1 MRIAKAAGMLAVVGG
16 LAFSV
21 IGCSSPDASSPTATP
36 SESSSLSQSPTLT
49 VSPSETPSESQSAS
63 PSDCLTQ
70 EEAVAVLSATDAA
83 TSMGFT
89 ERYFG
94 TDGSEW
100 VLVLNPAQEDD
111 YTAAWFDTKTGEGEL
126 VYDGLTFSY
135 MFGLVALSQDTE
147 NDELYFYEVQYLC
160 QDGGFSVISVDP
172 QDDNEFGYRFY
183 VSSDGLLAS
192 ANQIQ
197 GSVETGNVVQYEYSV
212 EQRWIDGLDALV
224 EELLSD
230 F

>member
-1 MRIAKAAGMLAVVGG
+1 MRIAKASGLLAVVGG
-16 LAFSV
+16 LAFSM
-21 IGCSSPDASSPTATP
+21 IGCSSPEASSPTASP
-36 SESSSLSQSPTLT
+36 SESSSPSQSPTLT
-49 VSPSETPSESQSAS
+49 VSPSETQSAS

-70 EEAVAVLSATDAA
+70 EEAVSVLSATDAA
-83 TSMGFT
+83 TSVGFT

-100 VLVLNPAQEDD
+100 VLILNPAQEDD

-160 QDGGFSVISVDP
+160 QDGGFSVISINP
-172 QDDNEFGYRFY
+172 QDGNEFGYRFY
-183 VSSDGLLAS
+183 VSSEGLLAS

-197 GSVETGNVVQYEYSV
+197 EGVETGNVVQYEYSV